1 MATRFSI
8 PKSPSRSIMTI
19 DTFLGADFTNS
30 PSAVDITR
38 SPNCKN
44 MIRDV
49 PGKVRK
55 CMGYQTIETYEGP
68 VNGYHMLR
76 GMENGLVHVGTNMY
90 YNGEVVY
97 SDAKDNRSKSWQ
109 FEDKLYVVDGKAI
122 LVWDGETVK
131 KASEYAK
138 IPIVSIAKTPN
149 GGGTSYEN
157 FNLLQPG
164 FTELFLGTESD
175 TSYQLTFGELDAD
188 EVKVEILD
196 SEGIWQTK
204 AEGSDFTVDRTNG
217 IVNFVNAPGASPVTG
232 EDNVKIT
239 AYRTVEGYADR
250 VNKCDI
256 GIQYGISGAA
266 DRLFLSGNPDFIN
279 YDWFSETNNPTY
291 FPDINYGVLGSSRSA
306 VMGYSV
312 INGYLATHKDE
323 MELDNSLY
331 LREGVTVNDLP
342 AFRTVNT
349 LQGAGAVAK
358 DTFNYLSN
366 EPLFLT
372 RLGVYAITAQDIT
385 GEKYGQNRSFFL
397 NGKLLNEVQ
406 LEKAFAFVYKDM
418 YWLCVNDVAY
428 ILDGLQPLQT
438 DKSMPYATR
447 QYAGFYRTNL
457 PANCAWEKDGD
468 FYFGTLDGRICKFYS
483 NAESPDSYN
492 DDGTPIECVWET
504 PDIDGKLFYKNKTF
518 RYLAIRLRRAYRT
531 SVKILNLKRGVWTL
545 VKNEDSTTQY
555 FMFSRLKFSEVNFSS
570 DDTEKIVSTK
580 MRIKK
585 VDKARFRFENNVVN
599 ESFGI
604 FNIAMEFV
612 ENGNYKG

>member
-8 PKSPSRSIMTI
+8 PKSPSRSILTI

-38 SPNCKN
+38 SPNCQN

-55 CMGYQTIETYEGP
+55 CMGYQTIETYNGP
-68 VNGYHMLR
+68 INGYHVLR
-76 GMENGLVHVGTNMY
+76 GVENGLVHVGTEMY
-90 YNGEVVY
+90 HNGKVLY
-97 SDAKDNRSKSWQ
+97 SNAKDSRSKSWQ
-109 FEDKLYVVDGKAI
+109 FEDKLYIVDGKAI
-122 LVWDGETVK
+122 LVWDGETIK

-138 IPIVSIAKTPN
+138 IPIVTIAKTPN
-149 GGGTSYEN
+149 GGGTAFES

-164 FTELFLGTESD
+164 FTELFLGTENG
-175 TSYQLTFGELDAD
+175 TAYQLTFGELDED
-188 EVKVEILD
+188 EVKVSILD
-196 SEGIWQTK
+196 ENGIWQDKVENT
-204 AEGSDFTVDRTNG
+204 DFTVDRISG
-217 IVNFVNAPGASPVTG
+217 IVNFVEAPGLSPVTG

-239 AYRTVEGYADR
+239 AYRTIEGYADR

-256 GIQYGISGAA
+256 GTQYGTSGTT
-266 DRLFLSGNPDFIN
+266 DRLFLSGNPDLIN
-279 YDWFSETNNPTY
+279 YDWFSEANEPTY
-291 FPDINYGVLGSSRSA
+291 FPDLNYGVLGSARSA

-323 MELDNSLY
+323 MELDNSLF
-331 LREGVTVNDLP
+331 LREGVIVNDMP

-358 DTFNYLSN
+358 DSFNYLSN

-406 LEKAFAFVYKDM
+406 LEKAFSFVYKDM
-418 YWLCVNDVAY
+418 YWLFINDVAY

-468 FYFGTLDGRICKFYS
+468 FYFGTLDGRICKFFS
-483 NAESPDSYN
+483 NTESPDSYN
-492 DDGTPIECVWET
+492 DDGEAIKCVWET
-504 PDIDGKLFYKNKTF
+504 PDIDGKFFYKNKTF
-518 RYLAIRLRRAYRT
+518 RYLAVRLRRAFRT
-531 SVKILNLKRGVWTL
+531 SVEILNLKRGVWSL
-545 VKNEDSTTQY
+545 VKNEESKTQY

-585 VDKARFRFENNVVN
+585 VDKARFRFENNVAN